1 MEGESEGA
9 RSRGWGGGSR
19 AARRRPSAASAA
31 RYCDG
36 SGRAASATS
45 ASAAVLGLG
54 RSWLGSGAPVWRPW
68 CGELGSGSGH
78 VGHRLE
84 LEPPAFFFSF
94 PSMILDSDHGL
105 PIYSRSR
112 SVRWGNILAAKGALP
127 AAMVELSTEI
137 SERMRSTAEDDNGQR
152 RFAGNIFGSP
162 VSRARGGRRRPRRR
176 HGAYADPRGRAVIL
190 HRRADSDPSWT
201 ADLACHA
208 SKSGKCVSF
217 FSLRC

>member
-1 MEGESEGA
+1 MEGEREGA
-9 RSRGWGGGSR
+9 WSRGWGGGSR
-19 AARRRPSAASAA
+19 ATRRRLAAASAA
-31 RYCDG
+31 RYYDG
-36 SGRAASATS
+36 SGRAASAAS
-45 ASAAVLGLG
+45 ASAEVLGLG
-54 RSWLGSGAPVWRPW
+54 RSWLGSGAPARRPW
-68 CGELGSGSGH
+68 CGELGSGSSH
-78 VGHRLE
+78 VGRRLE

-162 VSRARGGRRRPRRR
+162 VPRARGGRRRPRCALYTRR
-176 HGAYADPRGRAVIL
+176 RRGAWVRGRPAVL
-190 HRRADSDPSWT
+190 GRARSREKRAYT
-201 ADLACHA
+201 V
-208 SKSGKCVSF
+208 KSFYF
-217 FSLRC
+217 FLFVNNN